1 MNHSCLII
9 LVWLYAVI
17 ILKAEKKRLSDI
29 RMQSLLLI
37 PVNQKRRSKRY
48 VICLSTTQGP
58 SRAHPG
64 QQISSDHVDRS
75 IFIFIDGSS
84 FIH

>member
-37 PVNQKRRSKRY
+37 PVNQKKEK
-48 VICLSTTQGP
+48 
-58 SRAHPG
+58 
-64 QQISSDHVDRS
+64 
-75 IFIFIDGSS
+75 
-84 FIH
+84 